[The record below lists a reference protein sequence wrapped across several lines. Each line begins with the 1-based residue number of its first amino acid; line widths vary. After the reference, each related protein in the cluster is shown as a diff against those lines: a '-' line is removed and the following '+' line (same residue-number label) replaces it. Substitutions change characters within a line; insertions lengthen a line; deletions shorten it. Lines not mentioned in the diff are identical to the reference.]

1 MKKKAIHVGV
11 LAAIFIIA
19 VVVFEYMTTR
29 GNDDMMEDPGNA
41 VLPGYFTVDGY
52 GVNALNAYSE
62 EMDITTMRISV
73 TPISG
78 RS

>member
-29 GNDDMMEDPGNA
+29 GNDDMMEDLGNA
-41 VLPGYFTVDGY
+41 VLPRVYFTV
-52 GVNALNAYSE
+52 E
-62 EMDITTMRISV
+62 
-73 TPISG
+73 
-78 RS
+78 

>member
-29 GNDDMMEDPGNA
+29 GNDDMMEDLAMPYYLGCI
-41 VLPGYFTVDGY
+41 LP
-52 GVNALNAYSE
+52 
-62 EMDITTMRISV
+62 
-73 TPISG
+73 
-78 RS
+78 